1 MIPPNIFQYCELWE
15 MFWHAETQWSER
27 GLWGAVRGPRWIQIL
42 SSCNNIAHQWFVS
55 ERMREKDREREPRQ
69 SDSPSIF
76 EALCHSSPLRLLHLI
91 HSFHAALYDSLFTP
105 TEHFDS
111 LSHLIRQS
119 VNLSLT
125 PSLPPPIRTHPFFS
139 HYSWIVLNAFSFT
152 LLLFLC
158 CTVTAIYLRHFLF
171 KGIHSLS
178 GQISLL
184 LLPTF
189 SQLIKKGQTIRKKK
203 NWTEKL
209 YNTVLLHPR
218 RTTSVLRN
226 AHHQW
231 NHTGFIKQWPLIT
244 LVATSLIDSMWARDT
259 ERVTRIGMCVNE
271 CMCVHLKSMGLYIL
285 FVCVCV

>member
-1 MIPPNIFQYCELWE
+1 
-15 MFWHAETQWSER
+15 MFWHAETQWSEGGCG
-27 GLWGAVRGPRWIQIL
+27 GLSGVLVEFRFCLPVTTLPTNDLCLREW
-42 SSCNNIAHQWFVS
+42 
-55 ERMREKDREREPRQ
+55 ERKIEREPRQ

-139 HYSWIVLNAFSFT
+139 HYSWNVLNAFSFT

-189 SQLIKKGQTIRKKK
+189 SQLIKKGSNHQKKRKKK
-203 NWTEKL
+203 KL
-209 YNTVLLHPR
+209 DRKAL
-218 RTTSVLRN
+218 
-226 AHHQW
+226 
-231 NHTGFIKQWPLIT
+231 
-244 LVATSLIDSMWARDT
+244 
-259 ERVTRIGMCVNE
+259 
-271 CMCVHLKSMGLYIL
+271 
-285 FVCVCV
+285 